1 MASEAL
7 DDVVVVLNMPS
18 VHRTTAPEHC
28 LTVITPPASSIYF
41 LAAATTLSGVSFGQ
55 LMITAWCGAAAMTKA
70 ARRAMTS
77 EKSAKR
83 MVVGGG
89 EEQNGVCFICSVA
102 VAFQAGSIVERVWL
116 WILV

>member
-18 VHRTTAPEHC
+18 VHRTSAPEHC
-28 LTVITPPASSIYF
+28 